1 MWILLADNGGTPG
14 GVVAALIAGF
24 VSLMTLMAWVMRT
37 LLSDTIPT
45 LTRTYTAEAQADRE
59 LYREQVREEREA
71 CDKRAN
77 DLLKEW
83 QRSHAETLAG
93 LGAQARER
101 QEAMGLLRSMQQSL
115 NQGVRLSEIVRQA
128 DDAIWSKTID
138 GVITSWN
145 RAAHHLLGWHPGE
158 VIGQSVYRL
167 VPPDLHEEER
177 AMLEQLR
184 RGERVNHYQTERF
197 HRDGRRVRLD
207 VSISPVRD
215 ASGQVISVG
224 TIARELP

>member
-1 MWILLADNGGTPG
+1 VWLFAENGGTPG

-59 LYREQVREEREA
+59 LYREQAREEREA
-71 CDKRAN
+71 CDRRLEKV
-77 DLLKEW
+77 LGEW
-83 QRSHAETLAG
+83 QRSHAEMMASLTS
-93 LGAQARER
+93 QARER

-115 NQGVRLSEIVRQA
+115 LTRTTLAAVVTQA
-128 DDAIWSKTID
+128 DDAIWTKNLD
-138 GVITSWN
+138 GVVTSWN
-145 RAAHHLLGWHPGE
+145 RAAHNLLGWHPGE
-158 VIGQSVYRL
+158 VVGQSVYRL
-167 VPPDLHEEER
+167 IPPDQHEAER
-177 AMLEQLR
+177 DVLERLR
-184 RGERVNHYQTERF
+184 RGERVDHYQTERF

-224 TIARELP
+224 TIARELQ

>member
-1 MWILLADNGGTPG
+1 MLLLFAENGGTPG

-59 LYREQVREEREA
+59 LYREQAREEREA

-83 QRSHAETLAG
+83 QRFHAETLAG
-93 LGAQARER
+93 LAAQARER

>member
-1 MWILLADNGGTPG
+1 VWLFAENGGTPG
-14 GVVAALIAGF
+14 GVVGALIVGF
-24 VSLMTLMAWVMRT
+24 VTLMGLMSWVMRT

-45 LTRTYTAEAQADRE
+45 LTKAFTVEGEADRK
-59 LYREQVREEREA
+59 LYREQVKEEREA
-71 CDKRAN
+71 CDRRLEKV
-77 DLLKEW
+77 LGEW
-83 QRSHAETLAG
+83 QRSHQETMAG
-93 LGAQARER
+93 LVSQQRER

-115 NQGVRLSEIVRQA
+115 LTRTTLAAVVTQS
-128 DDAIWSKTID
+128 DDAIWTKNLD
-138 GVITSWN
+138 GVVTSWN
-145 RAAHHLLGWHPGE
+145 RAAHNLLGWHPGE

-167 VPPDLHEEER
+167 IPPDQHEAER
-177 AMLEQLR
+177 DVLERLR
-184 RGERVNHYQTERF
+184 RGERVDHYQTERF